1 MLETQKKSEI
11 LRDEVEKFEN
21 QRSNLISQI
30 NSVNDVIK
38 DSNILT
44 SVFENKIEPKIN
56 IAEPQN
62 IKKKSKPDL
71 NDQVKAI
78 FSKNI

>member
-1 MLETQKKSEI
+1 METKKKSEI
-11 LRDEVEKFEN
+11 LKDEVKKYEN

-44 SVFENKIEPKIN
+44 SVFENKIEPKVN
-56 IAEPQN
+56 IKDPQN
-62 IKKKSKPDL
+62 IQKKSEPDL
-71 NDQVKAI
+71 NEQVKAI
-78 FSKNI
+78 FSKKI